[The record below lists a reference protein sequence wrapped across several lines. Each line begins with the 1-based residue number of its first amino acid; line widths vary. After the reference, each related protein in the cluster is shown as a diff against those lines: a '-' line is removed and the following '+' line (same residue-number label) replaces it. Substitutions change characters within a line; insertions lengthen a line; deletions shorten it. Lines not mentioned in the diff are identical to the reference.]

1 MTITRLPTKVDRLFC
16 TKNNY
21 GPNNYIIIYVLTFF
35 DKIYVLTFDY
45 KIINSRNKVDGNT
58 LATFKARTPKEK

>member
-16 TKNNY
+16 TK
-21 GPNNYIIIYVLTFF
+21 NNYIIIYVLTFF